1 MTSLS
6 QTIFDG
12 LRHCNAAALILDTA
26 LRSFVVLA
34 VAGGVCLCLRRASA
48 ATRHL
53 IWFLSVASLPLLPLF
68 ASLPPAWQK
77 PLWSVSAGSGAGN
90 QFSVALEFGPIAPAT
105 TFVNRAPLPN
115 AAASATRPAAAPS
128 ASHGKLAAQF
138 SANWVLLA
146 FFAWSG
152 GSLLAL
158 GSILAAQWRVRR
170 IERGCQVLRDADW
183 TKLLGEL
190 RGQWRIRRPVTLL
203 QSAENVMPGTWGTRR
218 PTVLLP
224 MEAGQWPPERRR
236 VVLQH
241 ELAHVRRWDCWTQ
254 MITGIVGA
262 FYWFNPLVWLA
273 ARRMCVERERACDDM
288 VLNIGCKASDYAGH
302 LVDIARSFRPP
313 PQTAAIAMAR
323 ACPLEGRV
331 AAIVDAS
338 RARGMHPMT
347 AAAVAGLAGGMI
359 LAAGGCNSHNES
371 GNDDAAKALL
381 DQQIAHMEEFSR
393 AKEAQAEVLA
403 ARAGEKISPEFHRF
417 FDAAIK
423 GDWPTVLKMD
433 ESFKK
438 RHPQYEHDPK
448 ENDLSLRTSYWG
460 TVLEIW
466 LAYDI
471 VAKCE
476 PEYTQM
482 AIDDMIH
489 SIPAGSI
496 YFGGTDPGRGLPTA
510 FCKSHANADPFFTLT
525 QNALADSTYL
535 DYLQAMYGGR
545 IYTPSKEDSQKCFSD
560 YLEDATRRLHENKLK
575 PDENVRVDNGRTEVS
590 GQVAVMSINGLL
602 AKIIFDKNPDRQFY
616 LEESFPLDWM
626 YPHLEPHGL
635 IMKINRQPLPEMPE
649 AIVQKDREYWT
660 NRVAGM
666 IGDWLAED
674 TPVQTVAE
682 FVDRVY
688 ARGELGGFHGDRK
701 FIQNDYAKKM
711 FGKWRSSIAGIYA
724 WRASNSKSSDEQ
736 KRMLKE
742 ADFAYRQAWALC
754 PYSPEAVFRYSELLM
769 SRQRK
774 SDALLIAETAVRV
787 IPSDEKGSPK
797 AKLDDLIK
805 TLKARQPAQ

>member
-1 MTSLS
+1 MSS
-6 QTIFDG
+6 QTVFDG
-12 LRHCNAAALILDTA
+12 LRHFNAAALILDTA
-26 LRSFVVLA
+26 LQSFVVLA

-53 IWFLSVASLPLLPLF
+53 IWFLSVACLPLLPLL

-77 PLWSVSAGSGAGN
+77 PLWSVSAGSGVGN
-90 QFSVALEFGPIAPAT
+90 QFSVALEFAPVAPAT
-105 TFVNRAPLPN
+105 TSVNRAPLPN
-115 AAASATRPAAAPS
+115 ATAGATRPVAALS

-138 SANWVLLA
+138 SANWVVVA

-158 GSILAAQWRVRR
+158 GSIVAAQWRVRR
-170 IERGCQVLRDADW
+170 LERRSQVLRDAGW
-183 TKLLGEL
+183 TGLLREL
-190 RGQWRIRRPVTLL
+190 RGQLRIRRPVTLL
-203 QSAENVMPGTWGTRR
+203 QCAENVMPGTWGTRR

-224 MEAGQWPPERRR
+224 MKAGQWPPERRR

-254 MITGIVGA
+254 MITGIVCA

-273 ARRMCVERERACDDM
+273 ARRMCVERERACDDL

-302 LVDIARSFRPP
+302 LVEIARGFRPL

-338 RARGMHPMT
+338 RARHMRPMT
-347 AAAVAGLAGGMI
+347 VVAVAVLLGGMI
-359 LAAGGCNSHNES
+359 LAAGGGISQTTS
-371 GNDDAAKALL
+371 LR
-381 DQQIAHMEEFSR
+381 DQQIARMEEFSR
-393 AKEAQAEVLA
+393 AKEAQAEELA
-403 ARAGEKISPEFHRF
+403 AKAGEKISPEFHRF
-417 FDAAIK
+417 FDAALK
-423 GDWPTVLKMD
+423 GDGPTVLKMD
-433 ESFKK
+433 ESFRK
-438 RHPQYEHDPK
+438 RHPQYENKHPDP
-448 ENDLSLRTSYWG
+448 SLRTSYWQ

-471 VAKCE
+471 VVKCE

-482 AIDDMIH
+482 AVDDMLH

-510 FCKSHANADPFFTLT
+510 FCKSHADADPFFTLT

-535 DYLQAMYGGR
+535 DYLHAMYGGK
-545 IYTPSKEDSQKCFSD
+545 IYTPTTEDAQKCFGD
-560 YLEDATRRLHENKLK
+560 YLEDATRRLRENKLK
-575 PDENVRVDNGRTEVS
+575 PDENVRIDNGRTQIS
-590 GQVAVMSINGLL
+590 GQVAVMSINGLM

-616 LEESFPLDWM
+616 IEESFPLDWM
-626 YPHLEPHGL
+626 YPYLEPHGL

-649 AIVQKDREYWT
+649 EIVQKDREYWN

-688 ARGELGGFHGDRK
+688 VRGDLRGFHGDRK

-711 FGKWRSSIAGIYA
+711 FSKWRSSITGVYA
-724 WRASNSKSSDEQ
+724 WRAKNSKSADEQ

-754 PYSPEAVFRYSELLM
+754 PYSSEAVFRYVELLTG
-769 SRQRK
+769 RQQK

-787 IPSDEKGSPK
+787 IPPDEKAFEK

-805 TLKARQPAQ
+805 TLKGR